1 MSNKK
6 IAVVGAGIAGLV
18 AAFEL
23 DKAGVQVSVFEKS
36 SAAGG
41 RAKTTNRDSFNLNLG
56 PHALYSLGSLN
67 KYLAANGIELTGNF
81 PATKRSAAIY
91 GGKVVD
97 LPVDV
102 KHLLRTKYLNVFE
115 KFEYAKFFGEVAK
128 IDTENLMDTTISE
141 WLKNTFKSTKVRQ
154 TVETFIR
161 LSTYGNNPDIFSAGA
176 GIKQLQLAL
185 NGVRYLDGG
194 WQRITEALTKRLGSN
209 VQIHFDSAVT
219 SLSSLAQGVTLT
231 VNGHEELFDAVILCV
246 PPNVVNSLI
255 PGTVSNAV
263 PSYASCL
270 DVCLKKLPN
279 PEATFALGIDEPLY
293 LSVHSAAA
301 NLGPAGSAMIHVAY
315 YCGSNQTEPSHEAHL
330 EKMLDQL
337 QPGWRNE
344 LVFKR
349 FLPHMAASFGTPLAK
364 LSGSPGL
371 ESPVL
376 KDLNN
381 VYVCGD
387 FVGKG
392 YQLVDC
398 ATQSALDAVE
408 GLLKQTDDVRGL
420 AVSNQTVKA

>member
-1 MSNKK
+1 MSQKK

-18 AAFEL
+18 AAHEF
-23 DKAGVQVSVFEKS
+23 DKVGIQVSVFEKS
-36 SAAGG
+36 STLGG
-41 RAKTTNRDSFNLNLG
+41 RAKTTNRDSFNMNLG
-56 PHALYSLGSLN
+56 PHALYNLGALN
-67 KYLAANGIELTGNF
+67 EYLQTNSIELTGNF

-91 GGKVVD
+91 GDKVVD

-102 KHLLRTKYLNVFE
+102 KHLLRTKYLNIFE
-115 KFEYAKFFGEVAK
+115 KLEYAKFFSEVAK
-128 IDTENLMDTTISE
+128 IDTEKLMNTTITD
-141 WLKNTFKSTKVRQ
+141 WLKNTFKSKKVRQ

-194 WQRITEALTKRLGSN
+194 WQKITEALMQRLSSN
-209 VQIHFDSAVT
+209 VQMHFDSAVT
-219 SLSSLAQGVTLT
+219 ALSSLRQGVTLT
-231 VNGHEELFDAVILCV
+231 VNGNEELFDAVILCV

-255 PGTVSNAV
+255 PGTVTDAV

-279 PEATFALGIDEPLY
+279 PNTTFALGIDEPLY

-301 NLGPAGSAMIHVAY
+301 NLGPTGSAMIHVAY
-315 YCGSNQTEPSHEAHL
+315 YCGSNQSEPSHEARL

-337 QPGWRNE
+337 QPGWRE
-344 LVFKR
+344 QLVYKR

-376 KDLNN
+376 KGIEN

-387 FVGKG
+387 FIGKG
-392 YQLVDC
+392 HQLVDC
-398 ATQSALDAVE
+398 ATQSVLDVTE
-408 GLLKQTDDVRGL
+408 IIINCTQNLDDKLVVLK
-420 AVSNQTVKA
+420 S

>member
-1 MSNKK
+1 MSKKK

-18 AAFEL
+18 AALEL
-23 DKAGVQVSVFEKS
+23 DKVGLQVSVFEKS
-36 SAAGG
+36 SAPGG

-102 KHLLRTKYLNVFE
+102 KHLLRTKYLNIFE
-115 KFEYAKFFGEVAK
+115 KLEYAKFFGEVAK
-128 IDTENLMDTTISE
+128 IDTQKLTNTTITD
-141 WLKNTFKSTKVRQ
+141 WLNSQFKSKKVRQ
-154 TVETFIR
+154 TVEAFIR

-176 GIKQLQLAL
+176 GLKQLQLAL
-185 NGVRYLDGG
+185 KGVRYLDGG
-194 WQRITEALTKRLGSN
+194 WQTITDALSKKLSTN
-209 VQIHFDSAVT
+209 VQINFDSAVT
-219 SLSSLAQGVTLT
+219 SFTSSSQEITLT
-231 VNGHEELFDAVILCV
+231 VNGNDLEFDAVILCV

-255 PGTVSNAV
+255 PGTVCDTVA
-263 PSYASCL
+263 SYASCL

-279 PEATFALGIDEPLY
+279 PETTFALGIDEPLY

-315 YCGSNQTEPSHEAHL
+315 YCGSNQSEPSHEARL
-330 EKMLDQL
+330 EKLLDQL
-337 QPGWRNE
+337 QPGWRE
-344 LVFKR
+344 QLVFKR

-364 LSGSPGL
+364 LSGVPGL
-371 ESPVL
+371 ESAVI
-376 KDLNN
+376 KGIEN

-398 ATQSALDAVE
+398 ATQSALDAVSHIRKCVKT
-408 GLLKQTDDVRGL
+408 G
-420 AVSNQTVKA
+420 VSELQALST

>member
-1 MSNKK
+1 MSKKK

-18 AAFEL
+18 AALEL
-23 DKAGVQVSVFEKS
+23 NKVGMQVSVFEKS
-36 SAAGG
+36 SAPGG

-56 PHALYSLGSLN
+56 PHALYNLGSLN
-67 KYLAANGIELTGNF
+67 KYLTATGIELSGNY

-115 KFEYAKFFGEVAK
+115 KLEYAKFFGEVAK
-128 IDTENLMDTTISE
+128 IDTEKLMNTTITD
-141 WLKNTFKSTKVRQ
+141 WLNSQFKSKKVQQ
-154 TVETFIR
+154 TVEAFIR

-176 GIKQLQLAL
+176 GLKQLQLAL

-194 WQRITEALTKRLGSN
+194 WQKITEALSKKLSSN
-209 VQIHFDSAVT
+209 VKMHFDSAVT
-219 SLSSLAQGVTLT
+219 SLNSSAQGVALT
-231 VNGHEELFDAVILCV
+231 VNGNEEFFDAVILCV

-255 PGTVSNAV
+255 PGIVLDAV

-371 ESPVL
+371 ESPNLQGVE
-376 KDLNN
+376 N

-398 ATQSALDAVE
+398 ATQSALDACKF
-408 GLLKQTDDVRGL
+408 LDQ
-420 AVSNQTVKA
+420 NQY